1 MATSVEAV
9 HIRDLKKGQ
18 ILTTIQKNKQ
28 TILSF
33 FKSMTI
39 RIYQECCHSGFAF
52 QVDSKHNQTSSH
64 SFFLLNC

>member
-28 TILSF
+28 TILRF

-39 RIYQECCHSGFAF
+39 RNVVT
-52 QVDSKHNQTSSH
+52 VDLHFKLTQNTIKHPPIH
-64 SFFLLNC
+64 FFS

>member
-28 TILSF
+28 TILRF
-33 FKSMTI
+33 LKSMTI
-39 RIYQECCHSGFAF
+39 RIYQECCYSGFAF
-52 QVDSKHNQTSSH
+52 QVD
-64 SFFLLNC
+64 

>member
-28 TILSF
+28 TKLHF
-33 FKSMTI
+33 FKSMTVQ
-39 RIYQECCHSGFAF
+39 IYQECCRSGFAF
-52 QVDSKHNQTSSH
+52 QVD
-64 SFFLLNC
+64 